1 MATQAREGLRLEA
14 LRSLPLRLLRPSA
27 LVDFVLFF
35 ACGKPAIRLIVDEAD
50 GLRALAAWSERWGF
64 DFASDGEG
72 FACVGRGAGSAAL
85 VLEIDRRA
93 EAHETALGL
102 ALGYPLCC
110 CERVASVGESD
121 IDAYAAEVAGWPFE
135 GDYRRINPSGYRAG
149 RSLVSHLPC
158 SPACEASL
166 AIANRAHAFVLEHA
180 REPMLTELYRSTVV
194 SA

>member
-1 MATQAREGLRLEA
+1 MATQAREGLRIEP
-14 LRSLPLRLLRPSA
+14 LRSLPLGLLRPSA

-35 ACGKPAIRLIVDEAD
+35 ACDKPAVRLIVDAAE
-50 GLRALAAWSERWGF
+50 GLRALAAWSECWGF

-72 FACVGRGAGSAAL
+72 FACVGRLEGAAAI

-93 EAHETALGL
+93 EAHETELGL

-110 CERVASVGESD
+110 CGRVASVGESD

-135 GDYRRINPSGYRAG
+135 GDYRRINPAGYRAG

-180 REPMLTELYRSTVV
+180 CEPVLAELSRSPVV
-194 SA
+194 TA